1 LNLAVIPEY
10 GFTGAATVTLIT
22 EIFEAAL
29 LFALFRRVA
38 KDRGVSRVVLVPVVA
53 AGTMALVLWST
64 GLRDGGAVAVGAAVY
79 ALALV
84 GAARVLAPG
93 ALERA
98 LTLVRRGRSGPGET
112 PAADASRT
120 SP

>member
-1 LNLAVIPEY
+1 VIPEY

-38 KDRGVSRVVLVPVVA
+38 KDRGISRAVLVPVVA
-53 AGTMALVLWST
+53 AGAMALVLWST
-64 GLRDGGAVAVGAAVY
+64 GLRDGGAVAVGAMVY
-79 ALALV
+79 GLALV
-84 GAARVLAPG
+84 GSARVLAPD

-98 LTLVRRGRSGPGET
+98 LALARRRRTGPAET
-112 PAADASRT
+112 PAADASQT